1 MNLPPLPPMLPALAA
16 LAALHKPATRVK
28 VGGSP
33 ADGFVQVMLDTADD
47 AHAKLLIAQAGI
59 EFAPHSLV
67 PLTGILFVT
76 VNPDGKY
83 RYCWRG

>member
-1 MNLPPLPPMLPALAA
+1 MNLPPLLPVPPALA
-16 LAALHKPATRVK
+16 KPAPRVK

-33 ADGFVQVMLDTADD
+33 ADGFVQVMLDSADD
-47 AHAKLLIAQAGI
+47 AHAKLLIAQAGV

>member
-1 MNLPPLPPMLPALAA
+1 MNLPPLLPVLPVPKPLPP
-16 LAALHKPATRVK
+16 RVK

-76 VNPDGKY
+76 VNPDGKC

>member
-1 MNLPPLPPMLPALAA
+1 MNLPPLLPVL
-16 LAALHKPATRVK
+16 LVPKPAPRVK

-33 ADGFVQVMLDTADD
+33 ADGFVQVMLDSADD

-76 VNPDGKY
+76 VNPDGKC

>member
-1 MNLPPLPPMLPALAA
+1 MNLPPLLPVLPVP
-16 LAALHKPATRVK
+16 KVTPRVK

-33 ADGFVQVMLDTADD
+33 ADGFVQVMLDSADD

-76 VNPDGKY
+76 VNPDGKC

>member
-1 MNLPPLPPMLPALAA
+1 MNLPPLLPVLPV
-16 LAALHKPATRVK
+16 LPVPKPAPRVK

-59 EFAPHSLV
+59 EFAPNSLV

-76 VNPDGKY
+76 VNPDGKC

>member
-1 MNLPPLPPMLPALAA
+1 MNLPPLLPVLPVP
-16 LAALHKPATRVK
+16 KPAPRVK

-33 ADGFVQVMLDTADD
+33 ADGFVQVMLDSADD

-59 EFAPHSLV
+59 EFAQHSLV

-76 VNPDGKY
+76 VNPDGKCS
-83 RYCWRG
+83 YCWRV

>member
-1 MNLPPLPPMLPALAA
+1 MNLPPLLPVLPVS
-16 LAALHKPATRVK
+16 KPAPRVK

-33 ADGFVQVMLDTADD
+33 ADGFVQVMLDSADD

-59 EFAPHSLV
+59 EFAPHSMV
-67 PLTGILFVT
+67 PLTGILFVA
-76 VNPDGKY
+76 VNPDGKC